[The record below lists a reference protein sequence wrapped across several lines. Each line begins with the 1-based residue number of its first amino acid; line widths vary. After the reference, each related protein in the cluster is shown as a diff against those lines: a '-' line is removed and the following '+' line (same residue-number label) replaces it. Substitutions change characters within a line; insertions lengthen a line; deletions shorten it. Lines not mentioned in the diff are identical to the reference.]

1 MKRLFG
7 YIRVSTAKQGVQGV
21 SLQEQR
27 DAIAA
32 YASKRGFEIV
42 AWYEERQTAAKRGR
56 PVFMAMMKNLRNGKA
71 DGVMIHKIDRSARNL
86 RDWADLGELIDA
98 GIEVHFANEPL
109 DLKSRG
115 GRLSADILAVV
126 AADFIRN
133 NREETRKGFYG
144 RLKQGIYPLN
154 APLGYLD
161 QGGGK
166 VKALDPER
174 ASIVRYAFERYATS
188 DASLSMLLEE
198 LWQKG
203 LRNKRGNRLS
213 MTGLTTILRNPFYAG
228 IIRLRSGESFPAR
241 HEPLIRMA
249 TFERVQDV
257 LQGKKPRRTQIHEY
271 RYRRLFACAT
281 CGRSLVGTRVKGHV
295 YYRCQVRACPT
306 TCIREDALDHA
317 VYATLRSLA
326 LSADTVERSESE
338 IRVAFANHHELAATE
353 KVRLSGA
360 IGAATERLVR
370 LADAL
375 IDGRVDTALH
385 DERREALLTERLVL
399 QERLSAVETDFR
411 ATERAI
417 LSCLQLARNPEK
429 LYESATDV
437 EKRSILETVTSNR
450 SVTGKN
456 VEIAIA
462 EPFSFLPSAK
472 ETASCA
478 PIRGE
483 TPTFASLAEY
493 LVNWSKANAH
503 RLRPLVS
510 ILSGDIGEDGDIADN
525 LLAA

>member
-1 MKRLFG
+1 
-7 YIRVSTAKQGVQGV
+7 
-21 SLQEQR
+21 
-27 DAIAA
+27 
-32 YASKRGFEIV
+32 
-42 AWYEERQTAAKRGR
+42 
-56 PVFMAMMKNLRNGKA
+56 MKNLRKGKA

-174 ASIVRYAFERYATS
+174 ASIVRHAFERYATG

-213 MTGLTTILRNPFYAG
+213 MTGLTTILRNPFYTG
-228 IIRLRSGESFPAR
+228 IIRLRSGESFPGR

-249 TFERVQDV
+249 TFGRVQDV

-281 CGRSLVGTRVKGHV
+281 CGRSLVGTRVKGRV

-317 VYATLRSLA
+317 VYATLRGLA
-326 LSADTVERSESE
+326 LPADTLERCESE
-338 IRVAFANHHELAATE
+338 IRAAFTNHHELAATE
-353 KVRLSGA
+353 KVRLTGA
-360 IGAATERLVR
+360 IGAATERLAR

-385 DERREALLTERLVL
+385 DERRGALLAERLLL
-399 QERLSAVETDFR
+399 QERMSAVETDFR

-429 LYESATDV
+429 LYQSATDD

-478 PIRGE
+478 PIGGE
-483 TPTFASLAEY
+483 TPTAFPLSAC
-493 LVNWSKANAH
+493 LVEWAIGKRNTLLK
-503 RLRPLVS
+503 LLEPLLQDTS
-510 ILSGDIGEDGDIADN
+510 NDEDVKTPR
-525 LLAA
+525 LAA

>member
-32 YASKRGFEIV
+32 YAAKRGFEIA

-56 PVFMAMMKNLRNGKA
+56 PVFTAMMKSLRKGKA
-71 DGVMIHKIDRSARNL
+71 EGVIIHKIDRSARNL

-166 VKALDPER
+166 VKSPDPER
-174 ASIVRYAFERYATS
+174 ASLVRYAFDRYATG
-188 DASLSMLLEE
+188 DVSLCVLLED
-198 LWQKG
+198 LWKKG

-213 MTGLTTILRNPFYAG
+213 VNGLTTILRNPFYAG
-228 IIRLRSGESFPAR
+228 IMRLRSGETFPGR
-241 HEPLIRMA
+241 HEALIRMP

-281 CGRSLVGTRVKGHV
+281 CRRSLVGTRVKGRV
-295 YYRCQVRACPT
+295 YYRCQIRTCPT
-306 TCIREDALDHA
+306 TCIREDALDER
-317 VYATLRSLA
+317 VYVTLRNLK
-326 LSADTVERSESE
+326 LSADTLERCASE
-338 IRVAFANHHELAATE
+338 IRASFANHHELVAAE
-353 KVRLSGA
+353 KLRLTGA
-360 IGAATERLVR
+360 IGAVTERLAR

-375 IDGRVDTALH
+375 IDGRVETSLH
-385 DERREALLTERLVL
+385 DERRAALLAERLTL
-399 QERLSAVETDFR
+399 EGRLSTVQTDLR
-411 ATERAI
+411 VTEDAI
-417 LSCLQLARNPEK
+417 LSCLQLARDPEK
-429 LYESATDV
+429 LYESATDA
-437 EKRSILETVTSNR
+437 EKRCILETVASNR
-450 SVTGKN
+450 TVSGKN

-462 EPFSFLPSAK
+462 EPFSFLPSAE
-472 ETASCA
+472 ETTSCA
-478 PIRGE
+478 PIGGE
-483 TPTFASLAEY
+483 TPTASLGEY
-493 LVNWSKANAH
+493 LVNWSLTNPEQLCLLG
-503 RLRPLVS
+503 RLGRHEATDVGLR
-510 ILSGDIGEDGDIADN
+510 LM
-525 LLAA
+525 AA

>member
-7 YIRVSTAKQGVQGV
+7 YIRVSTAKQGMQGV

-27 DAIAA
+27 DAIAT
-32 YASKRGFEIV
+32 YAVKRGFGIV

-56 PVFMAMMKNLRNGKA
+56 PVFMAMMKNLRHGKA
-71 DGVMIHKIDRSARNL
+71 EGVVIHKIDRSARNL

-98 GIEVHFANEPL
+98 GIDVHFANEPL

-166 VKALDPER
+166 VKALDPAR
-174 ASIVRYAFERYATS
+174 SPLVRYAFERYATA
-188 DASLSMLLEE
+188 DVSLSMLLEE

-228 IIRLRSGESFPAR
+228 IIRLRSGETFPGR
-241 HEPLIRMA
+241 HEPLIRMT

-295 YYRCQVRACPT
+295 YYRCQVRSCPT
-306 TCIREDALDHA
+306 TCIREDALDEA
-317 VYATLRSLA
+317 VCGTLRVLT
-326 LSADTVERSESE
+326 LPPDTLERCESE
-338 IRVAFANHHELAATE
+338 IRAAFANHHELAATE
-353 KVRLSGA
+353 KLRLTGA
-360 IGAATERLVR
+360 IGAVTERLAR
-370 LADAL
+370 LADAF
-375 IDGRVDTALH
+375 IDGRVEPGLH
-385 DERREALLTERLVL
+385 DERRGALLAERLML
-399 QERLSAVETDFR
+399 EERLAASEKDFR
-411 ATERAI
+411 ATEHAI

-429 LYESATDV
+429 LYESATEA
-437 EKRSILETVTSNR
+437 EKRCVLETVTSNR
-450 SVTGKN
+450 NVTGKN

-472 ETASCA
+472 GTTSCA
-478 PIRGE
+478 PIGGE
-483 TPTFASLAEY
+483 TPTASLGECLA
-493 LVNWSKANAH
+493 NWSFTNPE
-503 RLRPLVS
+503 RLRHLRS
-510 ILSGDIGEDGDIADN
+510 LRRDETND
-525 LLAA
+525 AAARLMAA

>member
-27 DAIAA
+27 DAIAT
-32 YASKRGFEIV
+32 YAAKRGFEIV

-56 PVFMAMMKNLRNGKA
+56 PVFTAMMKSLRTGKA
-71 DGVMIHKIDRSARNL
+71 EGVVIHKIDRSARNL

-174 ASIVRYAFERYATS
+174 APLVRYAFERYAS
-188 DASLSMLLEE
+188 GDVSLSMLLEE
-198 LWQKG
+198 LSQKG
-203 LRNKRGNRLS
+203 LRNKLGNRLS

-228 IIRLRSGESFPAR
+228 VIRLRSRETFPGR
-241 HEPLIRMA
+241 HESLIRM
-249 TFERVQDV
+249 TLFERVQDV
-257 LQGKKPRRTQIHEY
+257 LLGKKPRRTQIHDY
-271 RYRRLFACAT
+271 RYRRLFVCAT
-281 CGRSLVGTRVKGHV
+281 CGRSLVGTRVKGRV
-295 YYRCQVRACPT
+295 YYRCQVRTCPT
-306 TCIREDALDHA
+306 TCIREDALDDA
-317 VYATLRSLA
+317 VCGALGVLA
-326 LSADTVERSESE
+326 LPAKALEDCASE
-338 IRVAFANHHELAATE
+338 IRAAFANHHELVAAE
-353 KVRLSGA
+353 KVRLNGA
-360 IGAATERLVR
+360 IGAVAERLAR

-375 IDGRVDTALH
+375 VDGRVEPALH
-385 DERREALLTERLVL
+385 DERRAALLTERLML
-399 QERLSAVETDFR
+399 EERLSAAGRDFKV
-411 ATERAI
+411 TERAI
-417 LSCLQLARNPEK
+417 LSCLQLARAPEK
-429 LYESATDV
+429 LYESANDA
-437 EKRSILETVTSNR
+437 EKRSLLETVASNR
-450 SVTGKN
+450 TVSGKS

-472 ETASCA
+472 ETASCT
-478 PIRGE
+478 PIGGE
-483 TPTFASLAEY
+483 TPTLPLAEY
-493 LVNWSKANAH
+493 LVNWSKANAGE
-503 RLRPLVS
+503 LRHLAEV
-510 ILSGDIGEDGDIADN
+510 LFRDIGQDGDVEDA